1 VAFLLNYKRADR
13 VSTTHVQNA
22 LAAAGHAP
30 GPADGRFGL
39 STMKAVVAY
48 QNAHG
53 LDPTGMV
60 DEALFAQ
67 IVSGKAAPKPK
78 AEKKAPAKKPAAT
91 KETPAKEPAAKKAPA
106 KKPAAK
112 KAPAKKPSVT
122 T

>member
-1 VAFLLNYKRADR
+1 MAFLLNYKRADR
-13 VSTTHVQNA
+13 VSTIHIQNA
-22 LAAAGHAP
+22 LVAAGHTP

-53 LDPTGMV
+53 LDPSGMV

-67 IVSGKAAPKPK
+67 IVSGKAPKPV
-78 AEKKAPAKKPAAT
+78 AEKKAPAKKPAA
-91 KETPAKEPAAKKAPA
+91 KPAAKAA
-106 KKPAAK
+106 TDTKPAAK
-112 KAPAKKPSVT
+112 KAPAKKAAAKKVSVT

>member
-1 VAFLLNYKRADR
+1 MPFLLNYKRADR
-13 VSTTHVQNA
+13 VSTIHVQNA
-22 LAAAGHAP
+22 LVAAGHTP

-53 LDPTGMV
+53 LDPSGMV

-67 IVSGKAAPKPK
+67 IVSGKAPKPA
-78 AEKKAPAKKPAAT
+78 AEKKAPAKKPAAKAATDT
-91 KETPAKEPAAKKAPA
+91 KPVAKKAPA
-106 KKPAAK
+106 KK
-112 KAPAKKPSVT
+112 APAKKASVT

>member
-1 VAFLLNYKRADR
+1 MAFLLNYKRADR
-13 VSTTHVQNA
+13 VSTIHVQNA

-60 DEALFAQ
+60 DEALFGQ

-78 AEKKAPAKKPAAT
+78 AEKKAPAKKAA
-91 KETPAKEPAAKKAPA
+91 AKPAAKKAPA

>member
-1 VAFLLNYKRADR
+1 MAFLLNYKRADR
-13 VSTTHVQNA
+13 VSTIHIQNA
-22 LAAAGHAP
+22 LAAAGHTP

-39 STMKAVVAY
+39 STMKAVVAF

-53 LDPTGMV
+53 LDPNGMV

-78 AEKKAPAKKPAAT
+78 AEKKAPAKKAA
-91 KETPAKEPAAKKAPA
+91 PAKEPAAKKAPA
-106 KKPAAK
+106 KKAPAK
-112 KAPAKKPSVT
+112 KAAAKKPSVT

>member
-1 VAFLLNYKRADR
+1 MAFLLNYKRADR
-13 VSTTHVQNA
+13 VSTIHVQNA

-48 QNAHG
+48 QKEHN

-60 DEALFAQ
+60 DEGLFAQ
-67 IVSGKAAPKPK
+67 IVSGAAPAKPK
-78 AEKKAPAKKPAAT
+78 AKKAPAKKAPAAE
-91 KETPAKEPAAKKAPA
+91 KKPAAKKAPA